1 MADTQYTDEDLIQL
15 LQNNSDKA
23 IEIIFKRYFPEMVR
37 SANRLLQDE
46 NTAKDVIQEVFY
58 KFWNNRERLNIQS
71 TIRGYLRR
79 SSVNAALD
87 HLRKKQN
94 FKIVDTEQ
102 ALIQQPA
109 RISSAI
115 QQMEGNELQQRINRA
130 IQNLHPRCRTVFLLS
145 RKEQLSYRQIA
156 EKLEISIKT
165 VESHMTTA
173 LKLLREELA
182 NFL

>member
-1 MADTQYTDEDLIQL
+1 LTSDHTEAWLFVDNYVSWAPNQKLRTNLADTQYTDEDLIQL

-87 HLRKKQN
+87 HLRKK
-94 FKIVDTEQ
+94 T
-102 ALIQQPA
+102 
-109 RISSAI
+109 
-115 QQMEGNELQQRINRA
+115 
-130 IQNLHPRCRTVFLLS
+130 
-145 RKEQLSYRQIA
+145 
-156 EKLEISIKT
+156 
-165 VESHMTTA
+165 
-173 LKLLREELA
+173 
-182 NFL
+182 

>member
-1 MADTQYTDEDLIQL
+1 MVDTQYTDEDLLQL
-15 LQNNSDKA
+15 LQDNSEKA

-37 SANRLLQDE
+37 AANRLLQDE

-58 KFWNNRERLNIQS
+58 KFWNNRDRLNIQS
-71 TIRGYLRR
+71 TIRGYLKR

-94 FKIVDTEQ
+94 FKIVDTED
-102 ALIQQPA
+102 ALVHQPT
-109 RISSAI
+109 RLSSAV
-115 QQMEGNELQQRINRA
+115 QQLEGDELQKRINQA
-130 IQNLHPRCRTVFLLS
+130 IQNLHPRCRAVFLLS
-145 RKEQLSYRQIA
+145 RKEQLSYKQIA

-173 LKLLREELA
+173 LRLLRTELA
-182 NFL
+182 AFL